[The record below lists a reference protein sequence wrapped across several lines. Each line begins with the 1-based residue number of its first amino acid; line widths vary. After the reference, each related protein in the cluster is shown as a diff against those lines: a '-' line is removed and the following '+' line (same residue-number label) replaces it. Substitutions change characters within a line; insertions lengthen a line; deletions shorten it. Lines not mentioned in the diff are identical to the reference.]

1 MIHEGKN
8 NIGGTA
14 INKALVVD
22 ETAEMFEEECIDMLC
37 AVRFMRSMRDMQS
50 RTTDP

>member
-22 ETAEMFEEECIDMLC
+22 ETAMSEEDCIDMLC